1 MESSS
6 IMKATIHSNLV
17 DLMQYRALVTPDL
30 RMYTYLVDGEN
41 QEVSMTAA
49 ELNKRAMT
57 IASALHKRGKQH
69 KTALLLYPP
78 GLEFIA
84 GFMGCLYA
92 GVIPIPAYPPH
103 MRRPTPRIDAII
115 RNSSTAIALSTDK
128 LIMDILASADKDSL
142 LPNLEFMAT
151 EHLVLTDSFF
161 CLPCK
166 AGDIAFLQYTSGST
180 ADPKGVMVSHRNL
193 MHNMS
198 LIAKYFGLSETTRI
212 VNWLPAYHDMG
223 LIGQLLMSLYLGCEL
238 TYMSPVS
245 FMQKP
250 VRWLRAITKYRA
262 TYSGA
267 PNFAYELCVEKFNS
281 EIDGDINLSSWSLA
295 FNGAEP
301 VRKET
306 LEKFIRVFAPYGFQ
320 ANSLAPSYGLAE
332 GTLYVS
338 GYKREQPYTA
348 LWLDADL
355 LERDQVVPKAED
367 SENARAVIACGIVVP
382 EQRTVIVNHKDGEL
396 CNEGMIGEIWV
407 SGFSVA
413 QGYWEN
419 EEATQLSFQGEL
431 VHFPGERFLR
441 TGDLGFIKDNELYI
455 TGRIKDVLIVNGRNL
470 YPQDIEF
477 SIQNC
482 HPAVRKEYLAAFQR
496 QRADGSQEIVVVAE
510 LNREYRSRSK
520 AQEHVGERSLQLQ
533 NEVLAAARRILME
546 QYDIHLSDLILIR
559 TGTIPKT
566 SSGKIQRSLTKKW
579 YETGELQ
586 RS

>member
-1 MESSS
+1 MESSM
-6 IMKATIHSNLV
+6 MKATIHSNLV
-17 DLMQYRALVTPDL
+17 DLLQYRALITPDL
-30 RMYTYLVDGEN
+30 KMYTYLIDGEN
-41 QEVSMTAA
+41 QEASITAA
-49 ELNKRAMT
+49 ELNKRAMS
-57 IASALHKRGKQH
+57 IASALHRRGKQH

-103 MRRPTPRIDAII
+103 MRRPTPRLDAII
-115 RNSSTAIALSTDK
+115 RNSRTEIALSTDK
-128 LIMDILASADKDSL
+128 LIFDVLSSADKDSM

-151 EHLVLTDSFF
+151 EHLVSSGVFF
-161 CLPCK
+161 CVPCK
-166 AGDIAFLQYTSGST
+166 ADDIAFLQYTSGST
-180 ADPKGVMVSHRNL
+180 ADPKGVMVSHGNL

-198 LIAKYFGLSETTRI
+198 LIAKYFQLSEMTRI

-238 TYMSPVS
+238 AYMSPVS

-250 VRWLRAITKYRA
+250 IRWLRAITKYRA

-267 PNFAYELCVEKFNS
+267 PNFAYELCVEKFNP
-281 EIDGDINLSSWSLA
+281 EIDGDIDLSSWELA

-306 LEKFIRVFAPYGFQ
+306 LEKFNRTFVPYGFQ
-320 ANSLAPSYGLAE
+320 AISFAPSYGLAE

-338 GYKREQPYTA
+338 GYKREQMYTA
-348 LWLDADL
+348 IWLDADL
-355 LERDQVVPKAED
+355 LEMDQAVPVAED
-367 SENARAVIACGIVVP
+367 SENARAVVACGLVVP
-382 EQRTVIVNHKDGEL
+382 EQRTVIVSHKDGQL
-396 CNEGMIGEIWV
+396 CNEGMVGEIWV
-407 SGFSVA
+407 SGSSVA
-413 QGYWEN
+413 QGYWAN
-419 EEATQLSFQGEL
+419 EEATQLCFQGEL
-431 VHFPGERFLR
+431 VNFPGERFLR

-477 SIQNC
+477 SVQNC

-496 QRADGSQEIVVVAE
+496 QCADGSEEIVVVAE
-510 LNREYRSRSK
+510 LNREYRSRGK
-520 AQEHVGERSLQLQ
+520 AEENVGERSKQLQ
-533 NEVLAAARRILME
+533 KEVLAAARRFLLE
-546 QYDIHLSDLILIR
+546 QCDIHLNDLIMIR

-566 SSGKIQRSLTKKW
+566 SSGKIQRSLTRKW